1 MLARVL
7 LVEHDATAGGEL
19 EAGLRAHGCDVTVLS
34 DGQSVPARVASDRFD
49 VILVSGEL
57 PGISGFRICNRIKED
72 PATRGVATFVMS
84 FSVADLEAHRRLP
97 TQADSYFRKPVQ
109 VAEVVER

>member
-19 EAGLRAHGCDVTVLS
+19 EAGLRAHGCDVTLLS
-34 DGQSVPARVASDRFD
+34 DGQSVPARVANDRFD

-57 PGISGFRICNRIKED
+57 PGRSSADDIVLFKSNGLAAWD
-72 PATRGVATFVMS
+72 VAIGARAIELAVKKK
-84 FSVADLEAHRRLP
+84 VG
-97 TQADSYFRKPVQ
+97 RKV
-109 VAEVVER
+109 